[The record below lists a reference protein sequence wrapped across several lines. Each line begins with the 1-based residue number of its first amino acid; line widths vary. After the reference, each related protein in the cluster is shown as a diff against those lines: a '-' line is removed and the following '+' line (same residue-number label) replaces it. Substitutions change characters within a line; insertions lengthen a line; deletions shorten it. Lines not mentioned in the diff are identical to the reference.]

1 MSAPKDKVHESPLV
15 NSSEAFIPDFAKC
28 HVNVKF
34 RHL

>member
-1 MSAPKDKVHESPLV
+1 MSAPKDKVHESPIV
-15 NSSEAFIPDFAKC
+15 SGSETFISDFAKC